1 MKKPKKI
8 VIEFRDKSGVIKLD
22 KDITLTDMARAYLIL
37 DEALHYNFSDEH
49 IEAAIDAVRKTTIN
63 IEEVPRS
70 VD

>member
-1 MKKPKKI
+1 MRKLKKI

-37 DEALHYNFSDEH
+37 YEALNYNFPEEH
-49 IEAAIDAVRKTTIN
+49 IAAAIDSARKTTIN

-70 VD
+70 